1 MSCYPEVMCSPVVRG
16 GLRTGL
22 VLALAVTLAGH
33 TAAAA
38 GAQPPPSAQA
48 APQLGTTPDGSLEV
62 RQGASVLL
70 RLQPRTAALRRGTPR
85 VHAVDVDGHAIV
97 DVRLPVRGSAS
108 EEVWIHELP
117 PPAPRAT
124 KSSAAPSAAPP
135 VLIWS
140 GTTGP
145 RDADE
150 EVGTEIEVTS
160 DRILEYQT
168 ASQISR
174 CDGETPR
181 LFPRAWDFASGRF
194 RSVVSPLPSPAP
206 QKLIARRGDPAM
218 PAGRP
223 IGGFHWIAAST
234 TAAAGTD
241 ARNLT
246 PPLAVDDGD
255 PATAW
260 TEGLGGDGRGEF
272 LTARSTSA
280 GYAVRGVRIIPG
292 DASSAA
298 AFRGKNRLRRFQL
311 LLGPKIDQR
320 FDVEIPDD
328 PAADAARFADPYW
341 VVLPKPTAA
350 ACMTLVIT
358 EVTRGSEAAPPRNF
372 GTTAIADLAIFT
384 DLDGPEGIG
393 RLIDDIASGPDCQ
406 QRVPLLVRLGEPAVM
421 ATAQS
426 ILGAKG
432 MGRECLVEGLVA
444 LAPAP
449 ESPIVTDALTAS
461 LSGASD
467 KEERLVTAALKIAPA
482 PPIGTLAQLL
492 NGKTPKGDAVAL
504 PDRLR
509 AARVLGALPQ
519 AEAAGALVGA
529 VGDGPEALRTAVV
542 KALGDST
549 AVDPTLLLGAMAE
562 MEKTSEKTSVKTS
575 VKAEKPV
582 KGEPPEPLRY
592 ADLVRALVPSTHRRP
607 EHNAAVLAALRSA
620 LDPAREFQVRA
631 RAVMALGDLR
641 LPESTGDLI
650 ALRASSDEPVLRYL
664 AARELS
670 SIGGPDGIRALR
682 EALNDG
688 DPRVRETAAMGLGRL
703 QDTWSGQALI
713 DGAKQEAWPF
723 VRRAELEALGH
734 LCVAGT
740 GDLMIRA
747 TERDVDQ
754 VRRAA
759 LVTLVRCKDT
769 RARAVLLRTLGLR
782 NEAATLRELAGAL
795 IGELGDKSAAHDL
808 AAALRRLVNEG
819 EGDLA
824 VEGVAVAVLRSLAHL
839 GGPEAVS
846 SSVTLANDTR
856 HPYRQNAIEALAMM
870 CDPGAG
876 AKTLHAIAASG
887 ETAVALTAQTA
898 LHHCGVR

>member
-1 MSCYPEVMCSPVVRG
+1 MLCYPEAMCSPDVRG
-16 GLRTGL
+16 GLLAGL
-22 VLALAVTLAGH
+22 LALAVPLAPG
-33 TAAAA
+33 AAAA
-38 GAQPPPSAQA
+38 ADGPTPHVALQA
-48 APQLGTTPDGSLEV
+48 ATAADGALEV
-62 RQGASVLL
+62 RQDAAVLL
-70 RLQPRTAALRRGTPR
+70 RLQPRTAALRRGTPTVR
-85 VHAVDVDGHAIV
+85 EIEVDGHAVV

-108 EEVWIHELP
+108 QEVWIHELP
-117 PPAPRAT
+117 PPDARPPHAAKAPT
-124 KSSAAPSAAPP
+124 
-135 VLIWS
+135 LIWS
-140 GTTGP
+140 GLTGP

-150 EVGTEIEVTS
+150 EIGTELEVS
-160 DRILEYQT
+160 SERILEYQT

-194 RSVVSPLPSPAP
+194 RSVLSPLPPPAP
-206 QKLIARRGDPAM
+206 QKLVARRGDPAM

-234 TAAAGTD
+234 TAAAGAD

-255 PATAW
+255 PKTSW

-298 AFRGKNRLRRFQL
+298 AFRGKNRLRSFQL
-311 LLGPKIDQR
+311 LLGPKADQH

-328 PAADAARFADPYW
+328 PAADATHFAEPYW
-341 VVLPKPTAA
+341 VVLPKPTPA

-358 EVTRGSEAAPPRNF
+358 EVARGSEAAPPRNF

-384 DLDGPEGIG
+384 DLDGPEGVG
-393 RLIDDIASGPDCQ
+393 RLVDDIATGPDCQ
-406 QRVPLLVRLGEPAVM
+406 QRVPLLVRLGEPAVIL
-421 ATAQS
+421 TAQS

-432 MGRECLVEGLVA
+432 LGRECLVEGLVA

-449 ESPIVTDALTAS
+449 QSPIVTDALAAS
-461 LSGASD
+461 LSGATD
-467 KEERLVTAALKIAPA
+467 KEERLVTAALKTAPA
-482 PPIGTLAQLL
+482 PPIATLSQLL
-492 NGKTPKGDAVAL
+492 QGKTPKGDAVGL
-504 PDRLR
+504 SDQQR

-519 AEAAGALVGA
+519 PEAASALVGA
-529 VGDGPEALRTAVV
+529 AGQGPEPLRLAVV

-549 AVDPTLLLGAMAE
+549 AVDPTLLLGAMA
-562 MEKTSEKTSVKTS
+562 
-575 VKAEKPV
+575 KADKDQNT
-582 KGEPPEPLRY
+582 RY
-592 ADLVRALVPSTHRRP
+592 ADLVRALVPSIHRRA
-607 EHNAAVLAALRSA
+607 EHHAAILAALRGA
-620 LDPAREFQVRA
+620 LEPTRDFQVRA

-641 LPESTGDLI
+641 LPEATGDLI
-650 ALRASSDEPVLRYL
+650 SLRKSSDEPVLRYL
-664 AARELS
+664 AARELV
-670 SIGGPDGIRALR
+670 SIGGADGIGALR
-682 EALNDG
+682 EALHDD

-703 QDTWSGQALI
+703 KDTWSGQALI
-713 DGAKQEAWPF
+713 DGAKQEGWPF

-769 RARAVLLRTLGLR
+769 RARTILMRTLGLR

-795 IGELGDKSAAHDL
+795 VGELGDKSAAHDL
-808 AAALRRLVNEG
+808 ATALKRLVNEG

-824 VEGVAVAVLRSLAHL
+824 VEGVSVAVLRSLAHL

-846 SSVTLANDTR
+846 AAVALASDTR
-856 HPYRQNAIEALAMM
+856 HPYRQNAIEALGLM

-876 AKTLHAIAASG
+876 AKTLHTIAAGGDS
-887 ETAVALTAQTA
+887 TLALTAQTA
-898 LHHCGVR
+898 LHHCGGR

>member
-1 MSCYPEVMCSPVVRG
+1 MLCYPEAMCSPDVRR
-16 GLRTGL
+16 GLLAGL
-22 VLALAVTLAGH
+22 LALAVPLAPGV
-33 TAAAA
+33 AAAA
-38 GAQPPPSAQA
+38 DAPTPPVALQVAGAS
-48 APQLGTTPDGSLEV
+48 DGALEV
-62 RQGASVLL
+62 RQGAAVLL
-70 RLQPRTAALRRGTPR
+70 RLQPRTAALRRGTASVR
-85 VHAVDVDGHAIV
+85 EVDVDGHTVA

-108 EEVWIHELP
+108 QEVWIHELP
-117 PPAPRAT
+117 PPDPRDAHAVKAPT
-124 KSSAAPSAAPP
+124 
-135 VLIWS
+135 LIWS
-140 GTTGP
+140 GITGP

-150 EVGTEIEVTS
+150 EIGTELEVS
-160 DRILEYQT
+160 SERILEYQT

-194 RSVVSPLPSPAP
+194 RSVLSPLPPPAP

-255 PATAW
+255 PKTSW

-298 AFRGKNRLRRFQL
+298 AFHGKNRVRRFQL
-311 LLGPKIDQR
+311 LLGPKADQH

-328 PAADAARFADPYW
+328 PAADATHFAEPYW
-341 VVLPKPTAA
+341 VVLPKPTPA

-358 EVTRGSEAAPPRNF
+358 EVARGSEASPPRNF

-384 DLDGPEGIG
+384 DLDGPEGVG
-393 RLIDDIASGPDCQ
+393 RLVDDIATGPDCQ
-406 QRVPLLVRLGEPAVM
+406 QRVPLLVQLGEPAVIV
-421 ATAQS
+421 TAQS

-432 MGRECLVEGLVA
+432 LGRECLVEGLVA

-449 ESPIVTDALTAS
+449 QSPIVTDALAAS
-461 LSGASD
+461 LSSATD

-482 PPIGTLAQLL
+482 PPIATLSQLL
-492 NGKTPKGDAVAL
+492 QGKTPKGDAVGL
-504 PDRLR
+504 LDRQR
-509 AARVLGALPQ
+509 AARVLGALSQ
-519 AEAAGALVGA
+519 LEAASALVGA
-529 VGDGPEALRTAVV
+529 AGQGPEPLRLAVV

-549 AVDPTLLLGAMAE
+549 AVDPVLLLGAMAKVD
-562 MEKTSEKTSVKTS
+562 KTEST
-575 VKAEKPV
+575 
-582 KGEPPEPLRY
+582 RY
-592 ADLVRALVPSTHRRP
+592 ADLVRALVPSIHQRT
-607 EHNAAVLAALRSA
+607 EHHAAILAALRSA
-620 LDPAREFQVRA
+620 LEPAQDFQVRA
-631 RAVMALGDLR
+631 RAVMALGDLH
-641 LPESTGDLI
+641 LPEATSDLI
-650 ALRASSDEPVLRYL
+650 ALRKSSDEPVLRYL
-664 AARELS
+664 AARELV
-670 SIGGPDGIRALR
+670 SIGGPDGIGALR
-682 EALNDG
+682 EALHDD

-703 QDTWSGQALI
+703 KDTWSGQALI
-713 DGAKQEAWPF
+713 AGAKEEGWPF

-769 RARAVLLRTLGLR
+769 RARAILLRTLGLR

-808 AAALRRLVNEG
+808 AIALKRLVNEG

-824 VEGVAVAVLRSLAHL
+824 VEGVSVAVLRSLAHL
-839 GGPEAVS
+839 GGPEAVPA
-846 SSVTLANDTR
+846 VVALANDTR
-856 HPYRQNAIEALAMM
+856 HPYRQNAVEALGLM

-876 AKTLHAIAASG
+876 AKALHAIAAGGDS
-887 ETAVALTAQTA
+887 TLALTAQTA
-898 LHHCGVR
+898 LHHCGAR

>member
-1 MSCYPEVMCSPVVRG
+1 MLCYPEAMCSPDVRR
-16 GLRTGL
+16 GLLAGL
-22 VLALAVTLAGH
+22 LALAVPLAPGV
-33 TAAAA
+33 AAAA
-38 GAQPPPSAQA
+38 EAPTPPVALQVAGAA
-48 APQLGTTPDGSLEV
+48 DGALEV
-62 RQGASVLL
+62 RQGAAVLL
-70 RLQPRTAALRRGTPR
+70 RLQPRTAALRRGTASVR
-85 VHAVDVDGHAIV
+85 EVDVDGHAV
-97 DVRLPVRGSAS
+97 ADVRLPVRGSAS
-108 EEVWIHELP
+108 QEVWIHELP
-117 PPAPRAT
+117 PPDPRDAHAVKAPT
-124 KSSAAPSAAPP
+124 
-135 VLIWS
+135 LIWS
-140 GTTGP
+140 GITGP

-150 EVGTEIEVTS
+150 EIGTELEVS
-160 DRILEYQT
+160 SERILEYQT

-174 CDGETPR
+174 CDGEMPR

-194 RSVVSPLPSPAP
+194 RSVLSPLPPPAP

-255 PATAW
+255 PKTSW

-298 AFRGKNRLRRFQL
+298 AFRGKNRVRRFQL
-311 LLGPKIDQR
+311 LLGPKADQH

-328 PAADAARFADPYW
+328 PAADATHFAEPYW
-341 VVLPKPTAA
+341 VVLPKPTPA

-358 EVTRGSEAAPPRNF
+358 EVARGSEASPPRNF

-384 DLDGPEGIG
+384 DLDGPEGVG
-393 RLIDDIASGPDCQ
+393 RLVDDIATGPDCQ
-406 QRVPLLVRLGEPAVM
+406 QRVPLLVQLGEPAVIV
-421 ATAQS
+421 TAQS

-432 MGRECLVEGLVA
+432 LGRECLVEGLVA

-449 ESPIVTDALTAS
+449 QSPIVTDALAAS
-461 LSGASD
+461 LSSATD

-482 PPIGTLAQLL
+482 PPIATLSQLL
-492 NGKTPKGDAVAL
+492 QGKTPKGDAVGL
-504 PDRLR
+504 LDRQR
-509 AARVLGALPQ
+509 AARVLGALSQP
-519 AEAAGALVGA
+519 EAASALVGA
-529 VGDGPEALRTAVV
+529 AGQGPEPLRLAVV

-549 AVDPTLLLGAMAE
+549 AVDPALLLGAMAKVD
-562 MEKTSEKTSVKTS
+562 KTEST
-575 VKAEKPV
+575 
-582 KGEPPEPLRY
+582 RY
-592 ADLVRALVPSTHRRP
+592 ADLVRALVPSIHQRT
-607 EHNAAVLAALRSA
+607 EHHAAILAALRGA
-620 LDPAREFQVRA
+620 LEPAQDFQVRA

-641 LPESTGDLI
+641 LPEATSDLI
-650 ALRASSDEPVLRYL
+650 TLRKSSDEPVLRYL
-664 AARELS
+664 AARELV
-670 SIGGPDGIRALR
+670 SIGGPDGIGALR
-682 EALNDG
+682 EALHDD

-703 QDTWSGQALI
+703 KDTWSGQALI
-713 DGAKQEAWPF
+713 AAAKEEGWPF

-769 RARAVLLRTLGLR
+769 RARTILLRTLGLR

-808 AAALRRLVNEG
+808 AIALKRLVNEG

-824 VEGVAVAVLRSLAHL
+824 VEGVSVAVLRSLAHL
-839 GGPEAVS
+839 GGPDAVS
-846 SSVTLANDTR
+846 AIVALANDTR
-856 HPYRQNAIEALAMM
+856 HPYRQNAVEALGLM

-876 AKTLHAIAASG
+876 AKVLHTIAAGGDS
-887 ETAVALTAQTA
+887 TLALTAQTV
-898 LHHCGVR
+898 LHHCGAR

>member
-1 MSCYPEVMCSPVVRG
+1 MLCYPETMCSPVVRG
-16 GLRTGL
+16 GLLAGL
-22 VLALAVTLAGH
+22 LALAGSLAPR
-33 TAAAA
+33 AAA
-38 GAQPPPSAQA
+38 GAQAETPQA
-48 APQLGTTPDGSLEV
+48 ATLQVASAADGALEV
-62 RQGASVLL
+62 RQGTAVLL

-85 VHAVDVDGHAIV
+85 VRVADVDGHAIL

-117 PPAPRAT
+117 APDTRDARAGKAPAP
-124 KSSAAPSAAPP
+124 
-135 VLIWS
+135 IWS
-140 GTTGP
+140 GLTGP

-150 EVGTEIEVTS
+150 EIGTELEVTP
-160 DRILEYQT
+160 DRIVEYQT

-194 RSVVSPLPSPAP
+194 RSMVSPVPPPAP

-218 PAGRP
+218 PSGRP
-223 IGGFHWIAAST
+223 IGGFHWVAAST
-234 TAAAGTD
+234 TASAGTD

-255 PATAW
+255 PATSW

-292 DASSAA
+292 DASSAI

-311 LLGPKIDQR
+311 LLGPKAEQH

-328 PAADAARFADPYW
+328 PAADAAHFAEPYW
-341 VVLPKPTAA
+341 VVLPKPTPA

-358 EVTRGSEAAPPRNF
+358 DVARGSEAAPPRNF

-384 DLDGPEGIG
+384 DLDGPEGVG
-393 RLIDDIASGPDCQ
+393 RLVDDIATGPDCQ
-406 QRVPLLVRLGEPAVM
+406 QRVPLLVRLGEPAIM

-432 MGRECLVEGLVA
+432 LGRECLVEGLVA

-449 ESPIVTDALTAS
+449 GSSIVTDALTAS
-461 LSGASD
+461 LSGATD
-467 KEERLVTAALKIAPA
+467 KEERLVTAALKTAPA
-482 PPIGTLAQLL
+482 PPIATLGQLL
-492 NGKTPKGDAVAL
+492 HGKTPKGDNVAL
-504 PDRLR
+504 ADRQR

-519 AEAAGALVGA
+519 SDAAAVLVGA
-529 VGDGPEALRTAVV
+529 AGQGPEALRMAVV
-542 KALGDST
+542 KAIGDSS
-549 AVDPTLLLGAMAE
+549 AADPTLLLGAMAKVE
-562 MEKTSEKTSVKTS
+562 P
-575 VKAEKPV
+575 KAEK
-582 KGEPPEPLRY
+582 EETARY
-592 ADLVRALVPSTHRRP
+592 ADLVRALVPSAHRRT
-607 EHNAAVLAALRSA
+607 EHNGAVLAALRGA
-620 LDPAREFQVRA
+620 LDPARDFEVRA

-641 LPESTGDLI
+641 LPEATGDLI
-650 ALRASSDEPVLRYL
+650 ALRKSSDEPVLRYL
-664 AARELS
+664 AARELA

-682 EALNDG
+682 EALSDG

-703 QDTWSGQALI
+703 KDTWSGQALI

-734 LCVAGT
+734 LCIAGT

-769 RARAVLLRTLGLR
+769 RARPVLLRTLGLR

-795 IGELGDKSAAHDL
+795 VGELGDKTAAHDL
-808 AAALRRLVNEG
+808 AVALKRLVNEG

-846 SSVTLANDTR
+846 SAVALANDTH
-856 HPYRQNAIEALAMM
+856 HPYRQNAIEALGLL

-876 AKTLHAIAASG
+876 AKTLHAIGAGGDS
-887 ETAVALTAQTA
+887 TLALTAQSA
-898 LHHCGVR
+898 LHHCGGR

>member
-1 MSCYPEVMCSPVVRG
+1 MP
-16 GLRTGL
+16 
-22 VLALAVTLAGH
+22 
-33 TAAAA
+33 
-38 GAQPPPSAQA
+38 
-48 APQLGTTPDGSLEV
+48 
-62 RQGASVLL
+62 
-70 RLQPRTAALRRGTPR
+70 
-85 VHAVDVDGHAIV
+85 
-97 DVRLPVRGSAS
+97 
-108 EEVWIHELP
+108 
-117 PPAPRAT
+117 
-124 KSSAAPSAAPP
+124 
-135 VLIWS
+135 IWS
-140 GTTGP
+140 GITGP

-150 EVGTEIEVTS
+150 EVGTELEVTA
-160 DRILEYQT
+160 DRIVEYQT

-194 RSVVSPLPSPAP
+194 RSMVSPLPPAAP

-223 IGGFHWIAAST
+223 IGGFHWVAAST

-255 PATAW
+255 PATSW

-311 LLGPKIDQR
+311 LLGPKPEQH

-328 PAADAARFADPYW
+328 PAADAAHFAEPYW
-341 VVLPKPTAA
+341 VVLPKPTPA

-358 EVTRGSEAAPPRNF
+358 EVARGSEAAPPRNF

-384 DLDGPEGIG
+384 DLDGPEGVG
-393 RLIDDIASGPDCQ
+393 RLVEDIATGPDCQ

-461 LSGASD
+461 LSGATD
-467 KEERLVTAALKIAPA
+467 KEERLVTAALKTAPA
-482 PPIGTLAQLL
+482 PPIATLSQLL
-492 NGKTPKGDAVAL
+492 NGKTPKGDDGGARRSPA
-504 PDRLR
+504 RGARAGR
-509 AARVLGALPQ
+509 AAPARRRGRAGRRRRTGAGG
-519 AEAAGALVGA
+519 AAHGGREGDRGLARGRSGACCWA
-529 VGDGPEALRTAVV
+529 RWPRSSRRRRSNRPRAT
-542 KALGDST
+542 
-549 AVDPTLLLGAMAE
+549 PTCCARWCRR
-562 MEKTSEKTSVKTS
+562 S
-575 VKAEKPV
+575 
-582 KGEPPEPLRY
+582 
-592 ADLVRALVPSTHRRP
+592 HRRA
-607 EHNAAVLAALRSA
+607 EHNAAVLAALRGA
-620 LDPAREFQVRA
+620 LDPARDFEVRA

-641 LPESTGDLI
+641 LPEATGDLI
-650 ALRASSDEPVLRYL
+650 ALRKSSDEPVLRYL
-664 AARELS
+664 AARELA

-682 EALNDG
+682 EALNDD

-703 QDTWSGQALI
+703 KDTWSGQALI

-740 GDLMIRA
+740 GDLDDPRH
-747 TERDVDQ
+747 
-754 VRRAA
+754 
-759 LVTLVRCKDT
+759 
-769 RARAVLLRTLGLR
+769 RARRRSGPARG
-782 NEAATLRELAGAL
+782 AGDAGAL
-795 IGELGDKSAAHDL
+795 QGHRAHGRSCCARSACAT
-808 AAALRRLVNEG
+808 RR
-819 EGDLA
+819 
-824 VEGVAVAVLRSLAHL
+824 R
-839 GGPEAVS
+839 
-846 SSVTLANDTR
+846 R
-856 HPYRQNAIEALAMM
+856 
-870 CDPGAG
+870 C
-876 AKTLHAIAASG
+876 ASWR
-887 ETAVALTAQTA
+887 A
-898 LHHCGVR
+898 R

>member
-1 MSCYPEVMCSPVVRG
+1 MSCYPDTMCSPVVRG

-22 VLALAVTLAGH
+22 LFAAVALAGH
-33 TAAAA
+33 AAHAA
-38 GAQPPPSAQA
+38 DAKA
-48 APQLGTTPDGSLEV
+48 APQLATAPDGSLEV
-62 RQGASVLL
+62 RQGAAVLL
-70 RLQPRTAALRRGTPR
+70 RLAPRTAALRRGTPR
-85 VHAVDVDGHAIV
+85 VRLADVNGHTIV

-117 PPAPRAT
+117 APDAPAKA
-124 KSSAAPSAAPP
+124 SAP

-150 EVGTEIEVTS
+150 EVGTELEVTA
-160 DRILEYQT
+160 DRIVEYQT
-168 ASQISR
+168 ATQISR

-194 RSVVSPLPSPAP
+194 RPMVSPLPPAAP

-223 IGGFHWIAAST
+223 IGGFHWVSAST

-292 DASSAA
+292 DASSSA

-311 LLGPKIDQR
+311 VLGPKADQH

-328 PAADAARFADPYW
+328 PAADAAHFAEPYW
-341 VVLPKPTAA
+341 VVLPKPTPAT
-350 ACMTLVIT
+350 CMTLVIT
-358 EVTRGSEAAPPRNF
+358 EVARGSEAAPPRNF

-384 DLDGPEGIG
+384 DLDGPEGVG
-393 RLIDDIASGPDCQ
+393 RLVDDIANGPDCQ
-406 QRVPLLVRLGEPAVM
+406 QRVPLLVRLGEPAIIV
-421 ATAQS
+421 TAQS

-444 LAPAP
+444 LAPSP

-461 LSGASD
+461 LSGATD
-467 KEERLVTAALKIAPA
+467 KEERLVTAALKTAPA
-482 PPIGTLAQLL
+482 PPIATLAQLL
-492 NGKTPKGDAVAL
+492 GGKTPKGDVAPL
-504 PDRLR
+504 ADRVR

-519 AEAAGALVGA
+519 PEAASALVGA
-529 VGDGPEALRTAVV
+529 VGQGPEALRSAVV
-542 KALGDST
+542 KAVGDST
-549 AVDPTLLLGAMAE
+549 AVEPTLLLAAMADSPA
-562 MEKTSEKTSVKTS
+562 K
-575 VKAEKPV
+575 
-582 KGEPPEPLRY
+582 PEPVRY
-592 ADLVRALVPSTHRRP
+592 ADLVRALVPSIHRRP
-607 EHNAAVLAALRSA
+607 EHNAVVLAALRGA
-620 LDPAREFQVRA
+620 LDPARDFQVRA

-641 LPESTGDLI
+641 LPEATGDLI
-650 ALRASSDEPVLRYL
+650 ALRAKSDEPVLRYL
-664 AARELS
+664 AARELT

-769 RARAVLLRTLGLR
+769 RARTVLLRTLGLR

-808 AAALRRLVNEG
+808 ATSLRRLVNEG

-846 SSVTLANDTR
+846 SVVALANDTR
-856 HPYRQNAIEALAMM
+856 HPYRQNAIEALGMM

-876 AKTLHAIAASG
+876 AKTLHAIAAGGDS
-887 ETAVALTAQTA
+887 TLALTAQSV
-898 LHHCGVR
+898 LHHCGAR

>member
-1 MSCYPEVMCSPVVRG
+1 MCSPVVKG
-16 GLRTGL
+16 GLLAGL
-22 VLALAVTLAGH
+22 LALAGPLVPRAAPGAE
-33 TAAAA
+33 AAAPA
-38 GAQPPPSAQA
+38 VAPEVVSAA
-48 APQLGTTPDGSLEV
+48 DGSLEV
-62 RQGASVLL
+62 RQGAAVAV

-85 VHAVDVDGHAIV
+85 ARLVDIDGHAIL

-117 PPAPRAT
+117 AADARDPRAT
-124 KSSAAPSAAPP
+124 KPSASAPA
-135 VLIWS
+135 LIWS
-140 GTTGP
+140 GLTGP

-150 EVGTEIEVTS
+150 EVGTELEVTA
-160 DRILEYQT
+160 DRIVEYQT

-194 RSVVSPLPSPAP
+194 RSMVSPLPPAAP

-223 IGGFHWIAAST
+223 IGGFHWVAAST

-311 LLGPKIDQR
+311 LLGPKAEQH

-328 PAADAARFADPYW
+328 PAADGTRFAEPYW
-341 VVLPKPTAA
+341 VVLPKPTPA

-358 EVTRGSEAAPPRNF
+358 EVARGSEAAPPRNF

-384 DLDGPEGIG
+384 DLDGPEGVG
-393 RLIDDIASGPDCQ
+393 RLVDDIATGPDCQ

-449 ESPIVTDALTAS
+449 QSPIVTDALAAS
-461 LSGASD
+461 LSGATD
-467 KEERLVTAALKIAPA
+467 KEERLVTAAFKTAPA
-482 PPIGTLAQLL
+482 PPIATLSQLL
-492 NGKTPKGDAVAL
+492 SGKTPKGDAVAL
-504 PDRLR
+504 TDRQR

-519 AEAAGALVGA
+519 PEAANALVGA
-529 VGDGPEALRTAVV
+529 AGQGPEALRMAVV

-549 AVDPTLLLGAMAE
+549 AVDPTLLLGAMAKVGGKDGD
-562 MEKTSEKTSVKTS
+562 KTGSKT
-575 VKAEKPV
+575 
-582 KGEPPEPLRY
+582 GEEENLRY
-592 ADLVRALVPSTHRRP
+592 ADLVRALVPSIHRRA
-607 EHNAAVLAALRSA
+607 EHHAAILAALRGA
-620 LDPAREFQVRA
+620 LDPARDFQVRA

-641 LPESTGDLI
+641 LPEATGDLI
-650 ALRASSDEPVLRYL
+650 ALRKTSDEPVLRYF
-664 AARELS
+664 AARELA
-670 SIGGPDGIRALR
+670 SIGGPDSIRALR
-682 EALNDG
+682 DALSDD
-688 DPRVRETAAMGLGRL
+688 DPRVRETAALGLGRL

-713 DGAKQEAWPF
+713 DGAKQEGWPF

-769 RARAVLLRTLGLR
+769 RARTVLLRTLGLR

-795 IGELGDKSAAHDL
+795 VGELGDKTAARDL
-808 AAALRRLVNEG
+808 AAALKRLVNEG

-824 VEGVAVAVLRSLAHL
+824 VEGVAVAALRSLTHL

-846 SSVTLANDTR
+846 SAVALTNDTR
-856 HPYRQNAIEALAMM
+856 HPYRQNAIEALGLL

-876 AKTLHAIAASG
+876 AKTLHAIAG
-887 ETAVALTAQTA
+887 GGDTTLALTAQTA
-898 LHHCGVR
+898 LHHCGAR